1 MPYVHS
7 LLIPY
12 VYVPQTFSLRSTGA
26 QTKRSNRKPMLEAL
40 VTNYKLLESDTTK
53 SISNVSSV

>member
-12 VYVPQTFSLRSTGA
+12 VYVAQTFSLRSTDA
-26 QTKRSNRKPMLEAL
+26 QTKRSNRKPRIENLCW
-40 VTNYKLLESDTTK
+40 KHLLPIINCLNLIQQK
-53 SISNVSSV
+53 A